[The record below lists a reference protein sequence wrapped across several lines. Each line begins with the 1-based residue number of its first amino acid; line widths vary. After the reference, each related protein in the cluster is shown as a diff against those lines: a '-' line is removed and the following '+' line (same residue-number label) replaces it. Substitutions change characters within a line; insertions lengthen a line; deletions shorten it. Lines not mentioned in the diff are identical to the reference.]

1 MAAGKMRP
9 ATEAAKKDPS
19 RGGSGQEVRPSFAV
33 NRGIMTNEIQ
43 FVTNLCCIAKIKES
57 AVLCRMLRIGHTAA
71 YWERTRCE
79 KSTDVT
85 VYAKAF

>member
-1 MAAGKMRP
+1 MCALVYTGHVGGWGSLLAAGKMRP

-43 FVTNLCCIAKIKES
+43 FVT
-57 AVLCRMLRIGHTAA
+57 AVRQLA
-71 YWERTRCE
+71 E
-79 KSTDVT
+79 
-85 VYAKAF
+85 